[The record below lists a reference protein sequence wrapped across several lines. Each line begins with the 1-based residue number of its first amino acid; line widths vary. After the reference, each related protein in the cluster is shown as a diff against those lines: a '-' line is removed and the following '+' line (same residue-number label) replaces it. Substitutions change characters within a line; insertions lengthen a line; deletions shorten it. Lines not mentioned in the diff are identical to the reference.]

1 MKNYYDLLGLSQQA
15 SKEDIKRAYRRLSIK
30 FHPDKNAGEAFFA
43 EMFKQINEAQEILTD
58 DTKRSR
64 YDRQLNAHL
73 NQESTLAA
81 EQQRIRREQENLRRA
96 QAEQE
101 RRAAQLREQERDF
114 QRQQA
119 AKGTSSSYQQQEKAL
134 SEEKQRLQAA
144 QEAINKTRVEQER
157 KATELR
163 EQEQGLR
170 QRSNR
175 TIQSAIPLAAKPQ
188 RPRRSDEWSKTRRW
202 KGMTRLLWI
211 VIVGLCIYIWYGP
224 RKLHYF
230 RPEGTDAFI
239 IAPRGVYL
247 RATPSVTGE
256 KKMSLLKYSYVKL
269 TAEKGPTQ
277 RIEHREAKWYKVQ
290 RDTTTGWVWGGYI
303 EKIKE

>member
-1 MKNYYDLLGLSQQA
+1 MKNYYDLLGISQQA

-30 FHPDKNAGEAFFA
+30 FHPDKNDGEAFFA
-43 EMFKQINEAQEILTD
+43 DMFKQINEAHEILSD

-73 NQESTLAA
+73 HQEDSLAA
-81 EQQRIRREQENLRRA
+81 EQQRVRREQENLRRA

-101 RRAAQLREQERDF
+101 KRAAQLREQERNF

-119 AKGTSSSYQQQEKAL
+119 AKGTSSNYQQQERAL

-144 QEAINKTRVEQER
+144 QEAIRKTQAEQER
-157 KATELR
+157 KATELQ

-175 TIQSAIPLAAKPQ
+175 ITQTEMSPAVRL
-188 RPRRSDEWSKTRRW
+188 RDSDEWSKTRWW
-202 KGMTRLLWI
+202 KRTTHFLW
-211 VIVGLCIYIWYGP
+211 VAIVGLCIYIGYGP

-230 RPEGTDAFI
+230 RPEGTNAFI

-247 RATPSVTGE
+247 RTTPSVTGE
-256 KKMSLLKYSYVKL
+256 KMISLLKYSYIKL
-269 TAEKGPTQ
+269 IAENGPTQ
-277 RIEHREAKWYKVQ
+277 RIEHHEAKWYKVQ
-290 RDTTTGWVWGGYI
+290 RDTTIGWVWGGYI
-303 EKIKE
+303 EKIKK